1 MPREQT
7 LEAGPE
13 AGAGSV
19 PPGPVGL
26 NHIVLNVRDLDRAHA
41 FWTDVLGFRQV
52 AESDPS
58 RARRMRFYAGRGGN
72 HHDVALMQLPDG
84 AAEAEAE
91 AASRGPGLNHLA
103 VEYGDQASWLAQ
115 LRRLQ
120 AAGVEFG
127 SRVNHG
133 TSHSVYIEDP
143 DGHGVE
149 LLYSLPAEQWQGDVD
164 AALNHLEVLPRDGE
178 AALADPETPRF
189 G

>member
-1 MPREQT
+1 M
-7 LEAGPE
+7 
-13 AGAGSV
+13 
-19 PPGPVGL
+19 
-26 NHIVLNVRDLDRAHA
+26 LNVRDLDRAHE

-52 AESDPS
+52 AELDPS
-58 RARRMRFYAGRGGN
+58 RTRRMRFYAGRGGN
-72 HHDVALMQLPDG
+72 HHDLALMQLPEG
-84 AAEAEAE
+84 SAAEGPAAEE
-91 AASRGPGLNHLA
+91 TASPGAGMNHLA
-103 VEYGDQASWLAQ
+103 VEYGDQASWRAQ

-133 TSHSVYIEDP
+133 TSHSVYVEDP

-149 LLYSLPAEQWQGDVD
+149 LMYSLPAEQWQGDVD
-164 AALNHLEVLPRDGE
+164 AALNHLDILPREGE

>member
-1 MPREQT
+1 M
-7 LEAGPE
+7 AGKQSVDGGTQ
-13 AGAGSV
+13 AGADA
-19 PPGPVGL
+19 PAPGPVGL

-41 FWTDVLGFRQV
+41 FWTDVMGFRHV
-52 AESDPS
+52 AELDPS
-58 RARRMRFYAGRGGN
+58 RERRMRFYAGRGGN
-72 HHDVALMQLPDG
+72 HHDLALMQLPEG
-84 AAEAEAE
+84 SAAEAAE
-91 AASRGPGLNHLA
+91 TPRPGLNHLA

-149 LLYSLPAEQWQGDVD
+149 LMYSLPAEQWQDDVG
-164 AALNHLEVLPRDGE
+164 AALNHLDVLPREGE

>member
-1 MPREQT
+1 MSGQQ
-7 LEAGPE
+7 AAQ
-13 AGAGSV
+13 AGAGSDEAA
-19 PPGPVGL
+19 PGPVGL
-26 NHIVLNVRDLDRAHA
+26 NHIVLNVRDLERAHA
-41 FWTDVLGFRQV
+41 FWTDVLGFRHV
-52 AESDPS
+52 AELDPS
-58 RARRMRFYAGRGGN
+58 RDRQMRFYAGRGGN
-72 HHDVALMQLPDG
+72 HHDLALMQLPEGSD
-84 AAEAEAE
+84 AE
-91 AASRGPGLNHLA
+91 AAQTQRPGLNHLA

-149 LLYSLPAEQWQGDVD
+149 LMYSLPAEQWQGDVG
-164 AALNHLEVLPRDGE
+164 AALNHLDVLPREGE

>member
-1 MPREQT
+1 M
-7 LEAGPE
+7 
-13 AGAGSV
+13 
-19 PPGPVGL
+19 
-26 NHIVLNVRDLDRAHA
+26 
-41 FWTDVLGFRQV
+41 LGFRQV
-52 AESDPS
+52 AELDPS
-58 RARRMRFYAGRGGN
+58 RTRRMRFYAGRGGN

-103 VEYGDQASWLAQ
+103 VEYGDQAAWLAQ

-133 TSHSVYIEDP
+133 TSHSVYVEDP
-143 DGHGVE
+143 DGTASSCCTRSRPSSGK
-149 LLYSLPAEQWQGDVD
+149 GDVD
-164 AALNHLEVLPRDGE
+164 PSAALNHLEVLPRDGE